1 MKLGVQFEKSFSCVN
16 FRRNSAV
23 ESLDTSSMVLQK
35 LIALILNH
43 PNVGPRLVQ
52 QLSETAIIRR
62 AARATA
68 YVYLRGKQAVEEG
81 GRSGVADSAVK
92 GSQSFSQSFQA
103 ELRKGWQE
111 AQSEMRRKK

>member
-1 MKLGVQFEKSFSCVN
+1 
-16 FRRNSAV
+16 
-23 ESLDTSSMVLQK
+23 MVLQK

-68 YVYLRGKQAVEEG
+68 YVYLRGKRAVEEG

-111 AQSEMRRKK
+111 AQNDIRRRK